1 MRTEKPET
9 KNIVMRYLRHDK
21 GYGLLRVF
29 ETDWTRFDW
38 RNTTHVAGKYFK
50 SSRYWTEWIRL
61 LCIIPCN
68 MHWYCCRI
76 YTMPTGISAKH
87 RRNSPTSLS
96 NIVMDR
102 YVKCCRLVANL
113 ACTVPASSDSVR
125 STILLTE
132 HHVVEHDITVSKLP
146 SLSEF
151 SKYSSLTTSITHL
164 LSIQE
169 AAM

>member
-1 MRTEKPET
+1 
-9 KNIVMRYLRHDK
+9 
-21 GYGLLRVF
+21 
-29 ETDWTRFDW
+29 
-38 RNTTHVAGKYFK
+38 
-50 SSRYWTEWIRL
+50 
-61 LCIIPCN
+61 
-68 MHWYCCRI
+68 
-76 YTMPTGISAKH
+76 MPTGISAKH

-96 NIVMDR
+96 NIFMDR

-151 SKYSSLTTSITHL
+151 SKILFADDTNNAFVVDPGSSDVG
-164 LSIQE
+164 
-169 AAM
+169 AY